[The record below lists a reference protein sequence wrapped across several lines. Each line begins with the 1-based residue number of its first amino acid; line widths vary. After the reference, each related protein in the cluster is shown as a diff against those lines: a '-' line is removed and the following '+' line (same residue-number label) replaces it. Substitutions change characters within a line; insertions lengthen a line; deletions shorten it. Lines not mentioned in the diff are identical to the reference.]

1 MKLIDNDEYVHGK
14 SYLIY
19 RNSDSH
25 KGLSFFEYKG
35 IFTHAEKRVSNDY
48 VEGRCIRTRQRI
60 TLGECNDRTAIYEL
74 DDDETFN
81 CIMMDK
87 ILESL

>member
-1 MKLIDNDEYVHGK
+1 MKLIENDEYVDGK

-19 RNSDSH
+19 RTSNKH

-35 IFTHAEKRVSNDY
+35 IFTHAEKRVGNDY
-48 VEGRCIRTRQRI
+48 IDGRVCHQQFI
-60 TLGECNDRTAIYEL
+60 TLRACVTGIYEL